1 MTAQEITLTV
11 PRSEWLTANG
21 RYHWANRARAT
32 RALRWRAHTTARS
45 QGMRPMGPSR
55 VTVAVAYPTAAR
67 ADPDNAAPTV
77 KAIIDGLVDAG
88 VWPDDNSRWRTHTD
102 YTRAPRKAPRGTHT
116 ITIRI
121 EEEE

>member
-1 MTAQEITLTV
+1 MSAQAITLTV
-11 PRSEWLTANG
+11 PGGEWLTANG
-21 RYHWANRARAT
+21 RYHWAQRARAT
-32 RALRWRAHTTARS
+32 RALRWRAHATARS

-88 VWPDDNSRWRTHTD
+88 VWPDDNSRWRAHTD
-102 YTRAPRKAPRGTHT
+102 YTRASGKAPRGTHT

>member
-1 MTAQEITLTV
+1 
-11 PRSEWLTANG
+11 
-21 RYHWANRARAT
+21 
-32 RALRWRAHTTARS
+32 
-45 QGMRPMGPSR
+45 MGPSR

-88 VWPDDNSRWRTHTD
+88 VWPDDNSRWRAHTD
-102 YTRAPRKAPRGTHT
+102 YTRASGKAPRGTHT